1 VVVSLSQYKYGN
13 KNTSANAPNVYRRVL
28 APRLSHEA
36 VSEEVANIRNS
47 IDNVNDI
54 LLDISELSVQVQQ
67 ELEGLE
73 ESLVNLEAQL

>member
-1 VVVSLSQYKYGN
+1 VVNLSQYKYN
-13 KNTSANAPNVYRRVL
+13 KKNTSANGPSVYRRVSTT
-28 APRLSHEA
+28 RLSHEA
-36 VSEEVANIRNS
+36 VSEEVANIRDS

-73 ESLVNLEAQL
+73 ESLVNLESQL